1 MRVPDLSNDVLTDAD
16 ALTLAVDVRE
26 GLLTGVVP
34 HAVAVERLCCHIIKR
49 RTTMDVTEGK
59 TRPVQV
65 ISMGGVRGT
74 FHGWTRVNGDMRAVV
89 ETGNGNVAVIEPHH
103 IKFTDRDPPEFDA
116 PRTAPGA
123 TGVG

>member
-34 HAVAVERLCCHIIKR
+34 HAVAVERMCCHIIKR
-49 RTTMDVTEGK
+49 RTAMENETAP
-59 TRPVQV
+59 RPVQV
-65 ISMGGVRGT
+65 ISLGGQRGT
-74 FHGWTRVNGDMRAVV
+74 FHGWTTDDGQMRAVV
-89 ETGNGNVAVIEPHH
+89 EFASGNVAVIEPHY
-103 IKFTDRDPPEFDA
+103 IKFTDREPPEFDT
-116 PRTAPGA
+116 PRAAPGA